1 MKFAVLVS
9 SLAFAASALAAQQ
22 PPARP
27 RPLPAPRPMPAP
39 SPDLWDLAPNISLDL
54 DQNLQMDLQSRL
66 GDLQLR
72 SQDIAERAQEQAQRA
87 LARLDVGRLR
97 NFASSEALDAMRNFD
112 RSGMGDAFAGEAFA
126 HTPRAPWAQGDPA
139 DSLYRAAREAF
150 NRGDWRQSSD
160 LFSQVVHKYPNSAYV
175 ADCAYFEAFSRYRIG
190 TTDELHQALA
200 LLADQN
206 GPATRSSRKADAA
219 ALAARIRG
227 ALAARGD
234 AQAAAQIAREAQKNG
249 GCD

>member
-39 SPDLWDLAPNISLDL
+39 SPDLWDLAPNISLEL

-87 LARLDVGRLR
+87 LARLDVG
-97 NFASSEALDAMRNFD
+97 
-112 RSGMGDAFAGEAFA
+112 
-126 HTPRAPWAQGDPA
+126 
-139 DSLYRAAREAF
+139 
-150 NRGDWRQSSD
+150 
-160 LFSQVVHKYPNSAYV
+160 
-175 ADCAYFEAFSRYRIG
+175 
-190 TTDELHQALA
+190 
-200 LLADQN
+200 
-206 GPATRSSRKADAA
+206 
-219 ALAARIRG
+219 
-227 ALAARGD
+227 
-234 AQAAAQIAREAQKNG
+234 
-249 GCD
+249 